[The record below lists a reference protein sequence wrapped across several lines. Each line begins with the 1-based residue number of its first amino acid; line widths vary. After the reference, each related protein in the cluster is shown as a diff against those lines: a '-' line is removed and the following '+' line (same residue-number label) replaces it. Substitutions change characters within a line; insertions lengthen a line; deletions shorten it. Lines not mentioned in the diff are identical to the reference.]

1 MRDNTQPENPE
12 KLDGIMMGNLRITL
26 HRTCRVPH
34 GKMNSL
40 PASLGHFP
48 LYRVMDFKQSVP
60 VNWKIQEGAY
70 FMPIYKHEAMWIGFR
85 NSDQPIALMVG
96 AGMVNAITGEKLADS
111 LTQTPEQ
118 NYLIPG
124 HQPWLD
130 GFKMKVGGK
139 VCQFVSAN
147 LGDGETAE
155 EQILHTAE
163 FGGLQFAAFKVKP
176 GVKLT
181 RLSRPAEHVSS
192 GGFYPLSFGSVTRG
206 VAKGF
211 SSGSKVQEMGLGV
224 GGEISQKI
232 YPDPY
237 TTEHSLDKIWDSSPF
252 MKTYIYMVDA
262 ESFKRITGMKAPAS
276 PITYNTYQE
285 LGLPWFGLFDGQLG
299 DTPGSE
305 VFDKLNKVGG
315 APQLVTIAGDMGK
328 PEEEQTEENIIGIQ
342 KSAEPQAFKSVS
354 GETAGKDTLKLW

>member
-1 MRDNTQPENPE
+1 MRDDKQPGNPE
-12 KLDGIMMGNLRITL
+12 KLDSMMMGNLKITL

-34 GKMNSL
+34 GKTNPL
-40 PASLGHFP
+40 PASLGYFP
-48 LYRVMDFKQSVP
+48 LYKVMDFKQSVP
-60 VNWKIQEGAY
+60 AHWKIQEGAY
-70 FMPIYKHEAMWIGFR
+70 FMPIYKHEALWIGFW

-130 GFKMKVGGK
+130 GFKTKVGGK

-163 FGGLQFAAFKVKP
+163 FGGLQFAAFRAKP
-176 GVKLT
+176 GVQLT
-181 RLSRPAEHVSS
+181 PMSRPAEYVSS
-192 GGFYPLSFGSVTRG
+192 GGFYPSSFSSVTKG
-206 VAKGF
+206 VSKGF
-211 SSGSKVQEMGLGV
+211 GLRPKVQEMGLGV

-237 TTEHSLDKIWDSSPF
+237 TAEHSLDKIWESGPF

-262 ESFKRITGMKAPAS
+262 KSFERITGMKAPAS
-276 PITYNTYQE
+276 PITHETYQK
-285 LGLPWFGLFDGQLG
+285 LGLPWFGLFDEKLE

-305 VFDKLNKVGG
+305 VFDTINKVGG
-315 APQLVTIAGDMGK
+315 APQLVTIAEATGK
-328 PEEEQTEENIIGIQ
+328 SEDKQTEE
-342 KSAEPQAFKSVS
+342 K
-354 GETAGKDTLKLW
+354 TLKLW